1 MAAAYFDILIE
12 QGATFRKTFVWKDSN
27 ETPIDITGYTARMQL
42 RRKKSSTTAEHS
54 ATTENGGIT
63 LGGALGT
70 VDVLIP
76 ATTTADFSWTTG
88 VYDLELD
95 DGTGVITR
103 LVEGGV
109 EVSKEVT
116 R

>member
-1 MAAAYFDILIE
+1 MAAAYYDMLIE
-12 QGATFRKTFVWKDSN
+12 QGATFQKTFVWKDSN
-27 ETPIDITGYTARMQL
+27 EDPVDITGYTARMQI
-42 RRKKSSTTAEHS
+42 RRKKSATTVEHS

-63 LGGALGT
+63 LGQTAGT
-70 VDVLIP
+70 VAVLIP
-76 ATTTADFSWTTG
+76 AADTAAFDFTKG
-88 VYDLELD
+88 AYDLELVD
-95 DGTGVITR
+95 PQGVVTR

>member
-1 MAAAYFDILIE
+1 MAAAYYDILIE

-27 ETPIDITGYTARMQL
+27 ETPVDITGYTARMQI
-42 RRKKSSTTAEHS
+42 RRKISSTTAEHS

-63 LGGALGT
+63 LGQTAGT
-70 VDVLIP
+70 VDVTI
-76 ATTTADFSWTTG
+76 TASDTSAFEFTKGT
-88 VYDLELD
+88 YDLELVD
-95 DGTGVITR
+95 PQGVVTR
-103 LVEGGV
+103 LVMGGV